1 MFRCNGSKLSQPT
14 SQPPNQSARRA
25 NERTDGRT
33 DRHTGKIQLPAS
45 RHTASSISNS
55 QRNSVFSLSACVCS
69 LARWNPVYQSCIVK
83 RGIPPLVTAKVVTT
97 RLTGS
102 APTRTCSQIIPGI
115 CIITRTLQDRGF
127 AGTRFPIFM
136 GPSLNCDGSRRFH
149 LAEAC
154 TVFGCS
160 ISHRRVFHWRAGQGW
175 LFASSSAWF
184 TPFFRSRSTFFSVKV
199 HVTRT
204 WFAVCVYR
212 AWLLLFYRRHM
223 EDWLRRRNRPEW

>member
-1 MFRCNGSKLSQPT
+1 M
-14 SQPPNQSARRA
+14 
-25 NERTDGRT
+25 
-33 DRHTGKIQLPAS
+33 
-45 RHTASSISNS
+45 
-55 QRNSVFSLSACVCS
+55 
-69 LARWNPVYQSCIVK
+69 VK

-102 APTRTCSQIIPGI
+102 ASTRTCSQIIPGI

-127 AGTRFPIFM
+127 AGTRFPILM
-136 GPSLNCDGSRRFH
+136 GSSLNCDGSRRFH

-184 TPFFRSRSTFFSVKV
+184 TPFFRLAFDFRLREGTRYTYMFCGLCLSCVVTLILSKTHARLASTTEP
-199 HVTRT
+199 TRMPDNT
-204 WFAVCVYR
+204 SGRRWFLKIAIS
-212 AWLLLFYRRHM
+212 
-223 EDWLRRRNRPEW
+223 P